1 MVMAFSKAHRFKAS
15 DYHFSLL
22 CKALSHP
29 VRIVILR
36 KLIESTEQTLSVE
49 QLSSGIPLVSSTIS
63 HHLKMLRDMH
73 ILRCDGMGSTVDY
86 SINSDL
92 PNTSWGVIQLVILSN
107 VKYDDLYDLELPLI
121 GSRRTT
127 GAVPV

>member
-1 MVMAFSKAHRFKAS
+1 
-15 DYHFSLL
+15 
-22 CKALSHP
+22 
-29 VRIVILR
+29 
-36 KLIESTEQTLSVE
+36 
-49 QLSSGIPLVSSTIS
+49 
-63 HHLKMLRDMH
+63 MH

>member
-1 MVMAFSKAHRFKAS
+1 MAFSKAHRFKAS
-15 DYHFSLL
+15 DYHYSLL

-36 KLIESTEQTLSVE
+36 KLIECPDSSLSVE
-49 QLSSGIPLVSSTIS
+49 QLSAGIPLVNSTIS
-63 HHLKMLRDMH
+63 QHLKMLRDMH
-73 ILRCDGMGSTVDY
+73 ILRCEGMGRSLDY

-92 PNTSWGVIQLVILSN
+92 PNTSWGVIQLVLQSD
-107 VKYDDLYDLELPLI
+107 VKYDHLYDLELPLI

-127 GAVPV
+127 WAVPV